1 MKLKIGQS
9 YKIVSMF
16 GVAVEHMDCLNDII
30 VCTNFGTDN
39 GGVAWFDEL
48 MWTNFGERG
57 NYILAMSDEGIE
69 TFGADYGS
77 FLSNVLEE
85 VK

>member
-30 VCTNFGTDN
+30 VCTNVGTDA
-39 GGVAWFDEL
+39 GVAWFDGL
-48 MWTNFGERG
+48 MWTNFGDCG

-69 TFGADYGS
+69 TFGTDYGS
-77 FLSNVLEE
+77 FLFNVLEE

>member
-1 MKLKIGQS
+1 MIFKIGQS

-16 GVAVEHMDCLNDII
+16 GVAVEHMDCLNDVI
-30 VCTNFGTDN
+30 VCTDFDEDS
-39 GGVAWFDEL
+39 GVAWFDGL
-48 MWTNFGERG
+48 MWTNFGDRG

-69 TFGADYGS
+69 NFGTDYGS